1 MVPKEST
8 CFPCS
13 QKIPPKCLDSLKL
26 LSMEKFSV
34 ICSVGS
40 FLIAGLQE
48 TSPNAEPINGSKWK
62 QGKYV
67 FIYLFNF
74 GTLLEVL
81 AMMKRTRQYVQ
92 NNATK
97 ETI

>member
-1 MVPKEST
+1 M
-8 CFPCS
+8 
-13 QKIPPKCLDSLKL
+13 
-26 LSMEKFSV
+26 
-34 ICSVGS
+34 
-40 FLIAGLQE
+40 IAGLQE

-74 GTLLEVL
+74 GTLLEAL
-81 AMMKRTRQYVQ
+81 AMMKITKQYTQ

-97 ETI
+97 ETM